1 MSTHQ
6 GQQSHAFANE
16 LLRLIKLAAPLI
28 VNNLALAGMGF
39 ADTVMSGEIGATTL
53 AAVGVGSSVWMLCF
67 LMALGI
73 LMAIS
78 PLGARH
84 VGGGRPTEVGRYAR
98 QGLWLALGLA
108 ALIFVSVRFGA
119 RPFVYTI
126 GIDPEFRDLTIEYL
140 QAICLGAPAI
150 CLYLVLRYTTEAVG
164 RTLPIMV
171 VSIIGL
177 VVNVVGNYAFM
188 FGNLGAPALGAKG
201 AGIASAIMMWS
212 MLVFLLLHMA
222 TSRHYRPYRLFAF
235 GGGPRG
241 GYLREIIGLG
251 VPIMVSV
258 LAEAGL
264 FAAVSLIM
272 GKLSASIAA
281 AHQVA
286 LNYASTMF
294 MIPMGLNSAITVLVS
309 NAIGRNEIALARMRG
324 YLGIGVCGAFMAV
337 SATFMLVFSDSIVN
351 LYSRDGEVQAI
362 ALSLLFV
369 AAVFQISDGIQVGAA
384 GALRGLQDTKVPMFL
399 TTLSYWVI
407 AFPLAYSAA
416 LTMRLSPAMIWS
428 GFVVGLTVS
437 AVLLVSR
444 YRWVSQQTARLTALA
459 AQA

>member
-1 MSTHQ
+1 MSTQALSDAH
-6 GQQSHAFANE
+6 SLRDEFVR
-16 LLRLIKLAAPLI
+16 LLKLAAPLI

-53 AAVGVGSSVWMLCF
+53 AAVGVGSSIWMLFF
-67 LMALGI
+67 LLALGI

-108 ALIFVSVRFGA
+108 ALIFTSVRFGA
-119 RPFVYTI
+119 EPFVVAV
-126 GIDPEFRDLTIEYL
+126 GIDPGFRDLTIEYL
-140 QAICLGAPAI
+140 RAIAFGAPAI

-164 RTLPIMV
+164 RTLPVMV

-188 FGNLGAPALGAKG
+188 FGNFGAPALGAEG
-201 AGIASAIMMWS
+201 AGLASALMMWS
-212 MLVFLLLHMA
+212 MLLCLFVHMA
-222 TSRHYRPYRLFAF
+222 TSRHYREYRLFAF

-241 GYLREIIGLG
+241 GYLKEILALGL
-251 VPIMVSV
+251 PIMVSV

-264 FAAVSLIM
+264 FGAVSLLM

-309 NAIGRNEIALARMRG
+309 NAIGRDEIALARMRG
-324 YLGIGVCGAFMAV
+324 YLGIAVCGMFMAL
-337 SATFMLVFSDSIVN
+337 SATFMLVFRDEIVN
-351 LYSRDGEVQAI
+351 LYSRDGDVQAI

-416 LTMRLSPAMIWS
+416 LTLRLSPAMIWG

-437 AVLLVSR
+437 AVLLVWR
-444 YRWVSQQTARLTALA
+444 YWWISGKTERLGALA
-459 AQA
+459 DKG